1 VNDPAPPSRQQRAQE
16 TRDRLFLAACDLF
29 VAKGYAGTTVDSIA
43 SRAGVAKGTFFVHFK
58 TKDAVATQ
66 LIGNQTA
73 AAQRARERA
82 HASGAGP
89 IEAMVSTVLA
99 LGKQAGASRMLS
111 RAVLA
116 ATLESGEVAGDS
128 SKLFTGIYELLLAD
142 AREAKRRGL
151 LSRAADTEQV
161 AWSLL
166 ASYLGAALYFATN
179 PNPIPLVEGLA
190 PLVDATLASA
200 GATRPRPGGTA
211 RSRSARPRAPRP
223 DEARAAPSTPPRRRR
238 PSRGRRA
245 P

>member
-1 VNDPAPPSRQQRAQE
+1 MNEPAPPSRQQRAQE

-29 VAKGYAGTTVDSIA
+29 VANGYAGTTVDSIA

-66 LIGNQTA
+66 LIANQTA
-73 AAQRARERA
+73 AARRAHERA
-82 HASGAGP
+82 HAAGVGP
-89 IEAMVSTVLA
+89 VEAMVATVLA

-128 SKLFTGIYELLLAD
+128 SKLFEGIYALILAD
-142 AREAKRRGL
+142 AREAKRRGH
-151 LSRAADTEQV
+151 LSRGADPEQV
-161 AWSLL
+161 SWSLI

-179 PNPIPLVEGLA
+179 PHPIPLVEGLA
-190 PLVDATLASA
+190 PLVDANLAAA
-200 GATRPRPGGTA
+200 GATRQPPEGTGRRP
-211 RSRSARPRAPRP
+211 PRARAPGR
-223 DEARAAPSTPPRRRR
+223 DEAPAAPSVPRRRR
-238 PSRGRRA
+238 PRRRGRRE

>member
-29 VAKGYAGTTVDSIA
+29 VANGYAGTTVDSIA

-66 LIGNQTA
+66 LIENQTA
-73 AAQRARERA
+73 AARRAHERA
-82 HASGAGP
+82 QATGGGP
-89 IEAMVSTVLA
+89 IESMVATLLA

-128 SKLFTGIYELLLAD
+128 SKLFKGIYELLLAD

-151 LSRAADTEQV
+151 LSRTSDPEQV

-179 PNPIPLVEGLA
+179 PNPIPLVERLA
-190 PLVDATLASA
+190 PLVDANLEAA
-200 GATRPRPGGTA
+200 GATRPRSVGKGRRQP
-211 RSRSARPRAPRP
+211 
-223 DEARAAPSTPPRRRR
+223 EARAPHPDGALAAPSKPQRRRR
-238 PSRGRRA
+238 QQRARRA
-245 P
+245 R

>member
-66 LIGNQTA
+66 LIENQTA
-73 AAQRARERA
+73 SARRAHERA
-82 HASGAGP
+82 HAAGAGP
-89 IEAMVSTVLA
+89 VEAMVATVLA
-99 LGKQAGASRMLS
+99 LGRQAGASRMLS

-128 SKLFTGIYELLLAD
+128 SKLFAEIYALILAD
-142 AREAKRRGL
+142 AREAKRKGL
-151 LSRAADTEQV
+151 LSRTADPERV
-161 AWSLL
+161 AWSLI

-179 PNPIPLVEGLA
+179 PNPIPLVDRLA
-190 PLVDATLASA
+190 PLVDANLAAA
-200 GATRPRPGGTA
+200 GATRRRSGGTSGRQPEA
-211 RSRSARPRAPRP
+211 RAPRP
-223 DEARAAPSTPPRRRR
+223 DGARSAPSRPQQRRRQQ
-238 PSRGRRA
+238 RGRRA
-245 P
+245 R

>member
-1 VNDPAPPSRQQRAQE
+1 MNDPAPPSRQQRAQE

-29 VAKGYAGTTVDSIA
+29 VANGYVGTTVDSIA

-66 LIGNQTA
+66 LIENQTA
-73 AAQRARERA
+73 AARRARERA
-82 HASGAGP
+82 HAAGAGP
-89 IEAMVSTVLA
+89 IDAMVATVLA

-128 SKLFTGIYELLLAD
+128 SKLFRGIFELILAD
-142 AREAKRRGL
+142 AREAKRREL
-151 LSRAADTEQV
+151 LARNADPEQV

-179 PNPIPLVEGLA
+179 PNPIPLVERLA
-190 PLVDATLASA
+190 PLVDANLAAA
-200 GATRPRPGGTA
+200 GATRPRSEGT
-211 RSRSARPRAPRP
+211 SRRRAPPRAPRP
-223 DEARAAPSTPPRRRR
+223 GGAPAAPSRPQRRRR
-238 PSRGRRA
+238 QRRGNRA
-245 P
+245 R